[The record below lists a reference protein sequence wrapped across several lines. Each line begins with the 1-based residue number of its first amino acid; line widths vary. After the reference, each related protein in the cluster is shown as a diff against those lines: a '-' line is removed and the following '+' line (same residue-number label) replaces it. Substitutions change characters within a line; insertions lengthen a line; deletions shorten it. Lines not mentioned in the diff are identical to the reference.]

1 MLRQVTI
8 LLHQLRFI
16 LQHLQL
22 NPEHQ
27 RPIEEEGE
35 EVEEED
41 EEISRILPRG
51 EVVRKELL
59 LSVQYS
65 TARQREVEELD

>member
-35 EVEEED
+35 EVEVEA
-41 EEISRILPRG
+41 EEISQILLRG

-59 LSVQYS
+59 LSVQCS
-65 TARQREVEELD
+65 TDRQHEAEELD